1 MNSINVFGK
10 MIFSPICLQSSFK
23 FFFSSSFPIVAASV
37 LRWIEFRILDPNYF
51 KLDQGT
57 TPVHLIIIDEVGY
70 RLKNSFVMSI
80 AVD

>member
-1 MNSINVFGK
+1 MNSTNAFGK
-10 MIFSPICLQSSFK
+10 MIFLHVSFE

-37 LRWIEFRILDPNYF
+37 LRWIEFRIFDPSYF

-70 RLKNSFVMSI
+70 RWENFFMMSI
-80 AVD
+80 VGD